1 MLQKPD
7 TLDAL
12 QANENTLAPTGG
24 ERVIFMENAPTEGWR
39 SSAEGERSARE
50 AGGG

>member
-1 MLQKPD
+1 MFIISRRMLQKPD

-24 ERVIFMENAPTEGWR
+24 ERVIFMENAPTEG
-39 SSAEGERSARE
+39 
-50 AGGG
+50 